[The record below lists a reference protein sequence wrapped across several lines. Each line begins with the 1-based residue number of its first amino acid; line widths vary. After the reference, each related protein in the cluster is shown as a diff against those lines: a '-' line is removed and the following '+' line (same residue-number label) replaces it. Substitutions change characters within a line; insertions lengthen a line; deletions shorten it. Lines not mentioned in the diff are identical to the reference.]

1 MPSRIN
7 KARSAYEK
15 KDISLSGKAHSREA
29 IKKQIHHEEHA
40 EDAGQYLGEF
50 VYGAIDGTITTFA
63 TVSGAT
69 GAALSPGIVII
80 LGFANLIADGF
91 SMACGNF
98 LSERSHR
105 DYITKERER
114 EEWEIDHVTEGEI
127 EEIRQIFIKKG
138 FRGKDLENAVKTIT
152 SNRKTWVDTMMT
164 EELGLL
170 ESNKSP
176 WKTAGMT
183 YFGFLIIGVIPL
195 LSYLLSYFFPVFQR
209 HTFTIAVFMTLA
221 ALFIIG
227 AVKRQVTKKSL
238 WLSALETIFIGGAAA
253 VIAYFIGFLLR
264 WIVTL

>member
-1 MPSRIN
+1 MPSRIK
-7 KARSAYEK
+7 KAQLAYEK
-15 KDISLSGKAHSREA
+15 SNVQLSKKAHSKES
-29 IKKQIHHEEHA
+29 IKKQIEHKEHA
-40 EDAGQYLGEF
+40 ESAGQYLGEF
-50 VYGAIDGTITTFA
+50 VYGAIDGTVTTFA

-98 LSERSHR
+98 LSERSQR
-105 DYITKERER
+105 DYIAKERKR
-114 EEWEIDHVTEGEI
+114 EEWEIEHVPEGEK

-138 FRGKDLENAVKTIT
+138 FKGKELESAVKTII
-152 SNRKTWVDTMMT
+152 SDKKIWVDTMMT

-170 ESNKSP
+170 ESNKNP

-183 YFGFLIIGVIPL
+183 YFGFLIIGIIPL
-195 LSYLLSYFFPVFQR
+195 LSYVLSYFFPIFQR
-209 HTFTIAVFMTLA
+209 NTFTIAVFMTVI

-227 AVKRQVTKKSL
+227 AVKRYVTKKNIWIS
-238 WLSALETIFIGGAAA
+238 SLETLFIGGAAA

-264 WIVTL
+264 WVVTL